1 MRLVIRAGIIVARV
15 VKAEAAHDLALL
27 KTEGRFAALP
37 VVASRALRLGSTAA
51 TRRMKNEE

>member
-1 MRLVIRAGIIVARV
+1 MRLVIRAGIIAARV

-37 VVASRALRLGSTAA
+37 VVSSRAVRLGSTAV
-51 TRRMKNEE
+51 TR